1 MSDTK
6 KQEWWTE
13 SKRTILHV
21 RISGVTVPITRL
33 FLHTCLSLLVELTT
47 HTSDEIFHAANYE
60 QLPPASALYCFGNS
74 VIVRET

>member
-60 QLPPASALYCFGNS
+60 QLPPASALYCFGK
-74 VIVRET
+74 IC